1 MIDRESIDPLLQT
14 DHPFFCLSDVTI
26 ADLTVGL
33 GTGII
38 KTGAP
43 CRTERV
49 AKYNALLRI
58 ESLESDAIYAGI
70 DGFTQADAAPKVL
83 SLRK

>member
-1 MIDRESIDPLLQT
+1 MRETVTYLFIV
-14 DHPFFCLSDVTI
+14 CLDVTI

-58 ESLESDAIYAGI
+58 EGLESDAIYAGI
-70 DGFTQADAAPKVL
+70 DGFTQGDAAPKVL